1 MKVTE
6 HYDRADGPLVSF
18 EIIPPRRGG
27 SVEGI
32 LSLVHDLVPFAP
44 PFIDVT
50 SHSAEA
56 SYEEMPDGTVRRQ
69 TKRKRPGTIG
79 LCAAIQ
85 HRFGIDAVPHVLC
98 RGFTREETEDALIE
112 LHYLG
117 IHNVLAVRGDDKG
130 FDKAERTDR
139 SRNEYASD
147 LVAQIGSMNR
157 GRFLED
163 LLDAAPT
170 DFCVGVGGYP
180 EKHGDAPNKTW
191 DVLNLKRKVDAG
203 ADYVVTQMFFDNAH
217 FFDYVARCRA
227 VGITVPIVPGIKVL
241 TSKAQLH
248 SLPKA
253 FQTEIPEALAAEVEA
268 ARPEQVADIGVEWA
282 RQQSDELL
290 AAGVPGIHYYLMQ
303 TAAHVKRVVAPILK
317 SA

>member
-6 HYDRADGPLVSF
+6 HYDRADVPLVSF
-18 EIIPPRRGG
+18 EIIPPRRGS
-27 SVEGI
+27 SVESI
-32 LSLVHDLVPFAP
+32 LGLVHDLMPYRP

-56 SYEEMPDGTVRRQ
+56 MYEEQPDGTVRKK
-69 TKRKRPGTIG
+69 TTRKRPGTIG

-117 IHNVLAVRGDDKG
+117 IRNVLAVRGDDKG
-130 FDKAERTDR
+130 SDKADRPDR
-139 SRNEYASD
+139 SVNVYAGD
-147 LVAQIGSMNR
+147 LVEQIHSMNE
-157 GRFLED
+157 GNFLEA

-170 DFCVGVGGYP
+170 DFCIGVGGYP

-191 DVLNLKRKVDAG
+191 DVLNLKRKVEAG

-217 FFDYVARCRA
+217 YFDYVERCREA
-227 VGITVPIVPGIKVL
+227 GVTVPIVPGLKVL

-248 SLPKA
+248 SLPRA

-268 ARPEQVADIGVEWA
+268 AKPEHVADVGVEWA
-282 RQQSDELL
+282 RRQSEELL
-290 AAGVPGIHYYLMQ
+290 ASGVPGIHYYLMQ
-303 TAAHVKRVVAPILK
+303 TAVHVKRVIEPALTG
-317 SA
+317 A

>member
-1 MKVTE
+1 MRVTE

-27 SVEGI
+27 SVDGI
-32 LSLVHDLVPFAP
+32 LELVEALTPFSP

-56 SYEEMPDGTVRRQ
+56 SYEEMADGTVRRQ

-112 LHYLG
+112 LHFLG
-117 IHNVLAVRGDDKG
+117 IHNVLAVRGDDKALEKG
-130 FDKAERTDR
+130 DRPDR
-139 SRNEYASD
+139 SRNVYAQD
-147 LVAQIGSMNR
+147 LVAQIASMNR
-157 GRFLED
+157 GCFLED

-170 DFCVGVGGYP
+170 NFCVGVGGYP
-180 EKHGDAPNKTW
+180 EKHIDAPNRTW

-203 ADYVVTQMFFDNAH
+203 ADYVVTQMFYDNKH
-217 FFDYVARCRA
+217 FFDYVERCRA
-227 VGITVPIVPGIKVL
+227 VGITVPIVPGLKVL
-241 TSKAQLH
+241 TSKAQLQ
-248 SLPKA
+248 SLPRA
-253 FQTEIPEALAAEVEA
+253 FQTEIPEALAAEVESA
-268 ARPEQVADIGVEWA
+268 APDRVADVGVEWA
-282 RQQSDELL
+282 RQQSEELL

-303 TAAHVKRVVAPILK
+303 TAAHVKRVVEPILK
-317 SA
+317 NA